1 MGYEETLSLLH
12 SFYSLDFILRVPAN
26 KLTSLLI
33 KAKEKEIEQASWEL
47 WSNSYPFM
55 ACGFLPFKSFKDFKK
70 EVIKP
75 QRKCSQKSYKEIEK
89 EMLKVVDAYEKG
101 GS

>member
-1 MGYEETLSLLH
+1 
-12 SFYSLDFILRVPAN
+12 
-26 KLTSLLI
+26 
-33 KAKEKEIEQASWEL
+33 
-47 WSNSYPFM
+47 M

-89 EMLKVVDAYEKG
+89 EMLKVVEAYEKG
-101 GS
+101 GVSSANL